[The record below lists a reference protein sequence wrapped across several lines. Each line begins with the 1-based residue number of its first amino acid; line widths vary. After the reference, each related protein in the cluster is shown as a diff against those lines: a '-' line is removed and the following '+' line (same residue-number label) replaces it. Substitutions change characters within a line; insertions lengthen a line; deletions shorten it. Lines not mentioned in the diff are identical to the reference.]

1 MADLS
6 AISVTVYGLVQGVF
20 FRDSTRRQAQEL
32 GLTGY
37 VRNLRSVEAVEVYA
51 EGEKVGLEKLI
62 SYLKAGPPRAR
73 VERIEINWS
82 EYSGN
87 YTNFIVRY

>member
-20 FRDSTRRQAQEL
+20 FRDYTRMQAQEL

-87 YTNFIVRY
+87 YTNFSVRY